1 VDENQPLETGMLS
14 SSIESAQGRVE
25 ARNFGIRER
34 VLEYDD
40 VMNQQRELIY
50 KQRNQVLDGE
60 DIKQK
65 IRTMVSNTLKEEIA
79 KYINESDIQDNWNFA
94 PLKERF
100 GGWLLKEGDLEYTT
114 DDLNSL
120 EYEDIEKLF
129 EQRATELLNAKEE
142 KYSEEKMREIER
154 YLLLKTVDEHW
165 MEHIDAMDELR
176 QGVGLRSY
184 GQHNPVVEYRNDG
197 TDMFNNMIDSMRR
210 ETAMRVLTVEFKPA
224 EEIKREKVAEE
235 TSSSDD
241 GSVDRT
247 VRGKGVVSKNALCPC
262 GSGKKYKRCCG
273 KDVE

>member
-1 VDENQPLETGMLS
+1 MG
-14 SSIESAQGRVE
+14 
-25 ARNFGIRER
+25 
-34 VLEYDD
+34 
-40 VMNQQRELIY
+40 
-50 KQRNQVLDGE
+50 
-60 DIKQK
+60 QK
-65 IRTMVSNTLKEEIA
+65 VSPI
-79 KYINESDIQDNWNFA
+79 
-94 PLKERF
+94 
-100 GGWLLKEGDLEYTT
+100 G
-114 DDLNSL
+114 LNSL
-120 EYEDIEKLF
+120 EYEDIENLF
-129 EQRATELLNAKEE
+129 ETRATELLDLKEE